1 MDLLFLLSES
11 VGYRTSNSSHRAD
24 EFRNEM
30 SRLIE
35 ADSVADFVRFP
46 VPEVLYHS
54 TGGLSRVIPTVSV
67 LVNVAHVDTLVPRRE
82 IAKALR
88 IVAVDGVFRQP
99 GYHVAV
105 LLQ

>member
-11 VGYRTSNSSHRAD
+11 VGYCTSDTSHRPN

-35 ADSVADFVRFP
+35 ADSISDFVRLS
-46 VPEVLYHS
+46 VREVLYHS
-54 TGGLSRVIPTVSV
+54 TGGLGRVIPTVSV
-67 LVNVAHVDTLVPRRE
+67 LVNVAHVDTLVPCRE

-88 IVAVDGVFRQP
+88 IVAVDGVFRQT